1 MRAGD
6 VVWADGMAWQA
17 WWLAD
22 DWWAFPPGHNE
33 SVCATVFELQ
43 GKPDFR
49 WLVRDGKLVVEPEP
63 EDIVRHLRL
72 EASSLRHPSRDRHS
86 AAQALDAVADWIEQ
100 A

>member
-22 DWWAFPPGHNE
+22 DWWAFHPVHNE

-72 EASSLRHPSRDRHS
+72 EASALRHPSRGRRS
-86 AAQALDAVADWIEQ
+86 AAQALDAAADCLERG
-100 A
+100 